1 MSPFKIYLHYV
12 EIHHSLSHPN
22 VCQLGSPI
30 CIISICSRVYHI
42 PNLSYADLNH
52 PDPFICHMTW
62 LIHTS
67 ITFLRWYVSML
78 TWITKTPL
86 MCSPTPYVI
95 IYLMLT
101 WITQTHSYADV
112 YLICIYVDLDHQGS
126 FCDHP
131 DLSCEAYAD
140 LDHSDLFIYQILDLN
155 HPLYANMAYPY
166 RKQFF
171 RVICI

>member
-1 MSPFKIYLHYV
+1 
-12 EIHHSLSHPN
+12 
-22 VCQLGSPI
+22 
-30 CIISICSRVYHI
+30 
-42 PNLSYADLNH
+42 
-52 PDPFICHMTW
+52 
-62 LIHTS
+62 
-67 ITFLRWYVSML
+67 ML

-86 MCSPTPYVI
+86 MCSPTLYVI

-155 HPLYANMAYPY
+155 HPLYANLAYPY

>member
-1 MSPFKIYLHYV
+1 
-12 EIHHSLSHPN
+12 
-22 VCQLGSPI
+22 
-30 CIISICSRVYHI
+30 
-42 PNLSYADLNH
+42 
-52 PDPFICHMTW
+52 
-62 LIHTS
+62 
-67 ITFLRWYVSML
+67 ML

-140 LDHSDLFIYQILDLN
+140 LDHSDLFIYQILGLN
-155 HPLYANMAYPY
+155 HPLYGDLAFPY
-166 RKQFF
+166 IDHFLG
-171 RVICI
+171 